1 MKHLFTLTLVLALPF
16 FSFKANSQTFDQP
29 VEYLDFISGEYQEL
43 TKQMWKYTKAIAHGK
58 SDRNIERRR
67 EKLVE
72 MMEES
77 IEKIKKA
84 DSYNEENDFKEKII
98 NNLQVN
104 KSLMNNEYDKVVDMK
119 AVAQQSYDKMEAYML
134 AQEMADQKMEE
145 TQKDY
150 EKYFDQYAEK
160 YDITINEQE
169 SDLGKKM
176 RISGEVFSHYNDTY
190 LIFFKS
196 NMNES
201 YLMEAL
207 ATGDVSA
214 IQQSANALKSS
225 AEEGLAQLDTL
236 TAYKNDRALINSTK
250 KALEFYLEEVTKHVP
265 TLTNFLIVNEDFETI
280 KKNLDNTPKKKRT
293 KEMVDA
299 YNNKVKEMNKGV
311 NEYNNTNNLL
321 NQKRQKYITQINQTT
336 DQYLDKHIPND

>member
-1 MKHLFTLTLVLALPF
+1 
-16 FSFKANSQTFDQP
+16 
-29 VEYLDFISGEYQEL
+29 
-43 TKQMWKYTKAIAHGK
+43 
-58 SDRNIERRR
+58 
-67 EKLVE
+67 
-72 MMEES
+72 
-77 IEKIKKA
+77 
-84 DSYNEENDFKEKII
+84 
-98 NNLQVN
+98 
-104 KSLMNNEYDKVVDMK
+104 
-119 AVAQQSYDKMEAYML
+119 
-134 AQEMADQKMEE
+134 
-145 TQKDY
+145 
-150 EKYFDQYAEK
+150 
-160 YDITINEQE
+160 
-169 SDLGKKM
+169 
-176 RISGEVFSHYNDTY
+176 
-190 LIFFKS
+190 
-196 NMNES
+196 MNES

>member
-1 MKHLFTLTLVLALPF
+1 
-16 FSFKANSQTFDQP
+16 
-29 VEYLDFISGEYQEL
+29 
-43 TKQMWKYTKAIAHGK
+43 
-58 SDRNIERRR
+58 
-67 EKLVE
+67 
-72 MMEES
+72 
-77 IEKIKKA
+77 
-84 DSYNEENDFKEKII
+84 
-98 NNLQVN
+98 
-104 KSLMNNEYDKVVDMK
+104 
-119 AVAQQSYDKMEAYML
+119 
-134 AQEMADQKMEE
+134 MEE

-150 EKYFDQYAEK
+150 EKYFNQYAEK